1 MIQVLKYS
9 LVLISDLV
17 KFDILNTKGKQFFN
31 EHWKVILI
39 KSGFI
44 LENLNKNIKKKFG
57 GLQRIGI

>member
-9 LVLISDLV
+9 LVLISNLV
-17 KFDILNTKGKQFFN
+17 KFDILNIKGKQFFN
-31 EHWKVILI
+31 EQLKAILI

-44 LENLNKNIKKKFG
+44 FENLNKNIKKKFG